1 MSTNPIAQMME
12 QMVGAY
18 FEACRKQ
25 DASAIAACFAPGGV
39 HYFPHRPPFRGGSA
53 IGTFIVEDL
62 RNRGGEYFI
71 DRIFTNVEQ
80 RAAAVEWSR
89 TCHQSDRILRGY
101 SFTSLARHRCSFAR
115 FESISPPRPIQTKR
129 EMRSSVLITLAEGT
143 KLYRSGPVP
152 RELLP
157 SSPLSS
163 FGPR

>member
-1 MSTNPIAQMME
+1 MGGNMSTNPIAQKME
-12 QMVGAY
+12 QTVGAY

-80 RAAAVEWSR
+80 CAAAVEWSR
-89 TCHQSDRILRGY
+89 TYHQSDRILRGY
-101 SFTSLARHRCSFAR
+101 EFYEFDPASMLIREIRIYFTAAPDPNKARNEIVDFDYAGRGY
-115 FESISPPRPIQTKR
+115 K
-129 EMRSSVLITLAEGT
+129 TL
-143 KLYRSGPVP
+143 S
-152 RELLP
+152 
-157 SSPLSS
+157 
-163 FGPR
+163 